1 MTQKQE
7 QLINQLSDNIERV
20 KSLHA
25 ECNNDNIQLRERIKA
40 LLNKISEK
48 DRRYEELHKKY
59 ESLKLAKVI
68 AASSVDSHDA
78 KIKLN
83 RIVREVDKCISLLNK

>member
-1 MTQKQE
+1 MTQE
-7 QLINQLSDNIERV
+7 QQNLIDKLSDNV
-20 KSLHA
+20 AKVQSLHI
-25 ECNNDNIQLRERIKA
+25 ECRNDNIRLKKRIEA
-40 LLNKISEK
+40 LLNKLSEK
-48 DRRYEELHKKY
+48 DRSYEELSKKY

-68 AASSVDSHDA
+68 ATSSVDSHDA

>member
-1 MTQKQE
+1 MTQEQE
-7 QLINQLSDNIERV
+7 KLIEQLSDNIRKVQNLHVECHNENMQLKKRV
-20 KSLHA
+20 
-25 ECNNDNIQLRERIKA
+25 EA
-40 LLNKISEK
+40 LLNKIVEK
-48 DRRYEELHKKY
+48 DRRYEELNKKY

-68 AASSVDSHDA
+68 ATSSVDSHDA